1 MVSYLPF
8 LASLPL
14 LHIKNKLLVEYL
26 IGSWGSALVLSVLI
40 LSEMRCGTCQQ
51 RPLVMSVHLAERGS
65 RWPAN
70 LNWVVQRRERHAVEW
85 EDEPEVLTFSCWISC
100 RWDGRLFLSGLTV
113 AFLCCSSALDRSH
126 AHDLVFFLLFPTT
139 YLYSSWFQRLPSGR
153 LPPLSSCMWHTQHMS
168 SMLLSQYE

>member
-1 MVSYLPF
+1 MMVSYLPF

-40 LSEMRCGTCQQ
+40 LSEMRSGTCQQ
-51 RPLVMSVHLAERGS
+51 RPLVMSVHLAEHGS

-85 EDEPEVLTFSCWISC
+85 EDEPEVLTFSSWISC
-100 RWDGRLFLSGLTV
+100 RWDGRLFLSSLTV
-113 AFLCCSSALDRSH
+113 AFLCCSSALD
-126 AHDLVFFLLFPTT
+126 L
-139 YLYSSWFQRLPSGR
+139 SGR
-153 LPPLSSCMWHTQHMS
+153 NNRLSVRGLQFNFCPLCCAEVLLLKVTKHRWPLIEHYLPCLPHCIWHH
-168 SMLLSQYE
+168 